1 MTTVAASPVLSR
13 RRLGRA
19 TLARQSLLDASNAD
33 VVAALEATGGLQ
45 AQEPASPY
53 IALWARLAAFE
64 PGTLDRALAERRL
77 VKGTLMRRTVHI
89 VSAADYRALWS
100 ATQGPLERARRTDR
114 RDVPDPSEVRDLRRF
129 GADFASQP
137 RSLPELRDAIGE
149 RDGRSADE
157 RVWWLRRVHPL
168 VHVPDDAPWSFGRR
182 PLLVDAD
189 AWLGPGEWPDPIGA
203 MELLVRRYLA
213 AFGPAT
219 IADIARWA
227 GMTVAA
233 VRPGVEAVDDA
244 GDLRTYRDE
253 AGRVLADLAGA
264 ALPDEDV
271 PAPPRLLPMWDSMVL
286 AHDDRTRI
294 ISDEDRARIIA
305 RNGDTLASLF
315 VDGVVAGRWWAV
327 VDGARTRIE
336 LEPFRRLATPDR
348 IVLDEL
354 ADRLARFVE
363 PLEPSVYAR
372 YRRWRKDDA

>member
-1 MTTVAASPVLSR
+1 VGNIA
-13 RRLGRA
+13 RA
-19 TLARQSLLDASNAD
+19 
-33 VVAALEATGGLQ
+33 
-45 AQEPASPY
+45 
-53 IALWARLAAFE
+53 LAAFE

-203 MELLVRRYLA
+203 MELLVRRYLG

-271 PAPPRLLPMWDSMVL
+271 PAPPRLLPMWDSAVL

-348 IVLDEL
+348 IVLEEL

>member
-1 MTTVAASPVLSR
+1 
-13 RRLGRA
+13 
-19 TLARQSLLDASNAD
+19 
-33 VVAALEATGGLQ
+33 
-45 AQEPASPY
+45 
-53 IALWARLAAFE
+53 
-64 PGTLDRALAERRL
+64 
-77 VKGTLMRRTVHI
+77 
-89 VSAADYRALWS
+89 
-100 ATQGPLERARRTDR
+100 
-114 RDVPDPSEVRDLRRF
+114 
-129 GADFASQP
+129 
-137 RSLPELRDAIGE
+137 
-149 RDGRSADE
+149 
-157 RVWWLRRVHPL
+157 
-168 VHVPDDAPWSFGRR
+168 
-182 PLLVDAD
+182 
-189 AWLGPGEWPDPIGA
+189 
-203 MELLVRRYLA
+203 MELLVRRYLG

-271 PAPPRLLPMWDSMVL
+271 PAPPRLLPMWDSAVL

-348 IVLDEL
+348 IVLEEL

>member
-1 MTTVAASPVLSR
+1 VTTVAASPVLSG

-33 VVAALEATGGLQ
+33 VVAALEAIGGLQ

-53 IALWARLAAFE
+53 IALWARLAGFE

-100 ATQGPLERARRTDR
+100 ATQGPLERSRRTDR
-114 RDVPDPSEVRDLRRF
+114 RDVPNSTEVRALRAF
-129 GADFASQP
+129 GGDFASEP

-168 VHVPDDAPWSFGRR
+168 VHVPDDVPWSFGRR

-189 AWLGPGEWPDPIGA
+189 AWLGPGESPDPIGA
-203 MELLVRRYLA
+203 MELLVRRYLG

-271 PAPPRLLPMWDSMVL
+271 PAPPRLLPMWDSAVL

-305 RNGDTLASLF
+305 RNGDTLASFF

-327 VDGARTRIE
+327 ADGARTRIE
-336 LEPFRRLATPDR
+336 LEPFRRLATSDR
-348 IVLDEL
+348 TVLEEL